1 MNDNAQNNDVLTAEP
16 RLQVRYREELVPRL
30 METLG
35 RENKLAVPRLDK
47 IVLNM
52 GVGLA
57 KDEESLLKEACDI
70 LTTISGQKPVVTK
83 ARKSVAGFKLRV
95 GMPIGCKVTL
105 RRNRMYEFIDRLVNV
120 VFPRIR
126 DFRGFPIR
134 SFDGTGNYSL
144 GIDEHVVFPE
154 VDPDKYN
161 NLFGLDITV
170 CTTANDDAEAKEL
183 LDLFGFPFQK

>member
-16 RLQVRYREELVPRL
+16 RLRVRYREELVPRL

-35 RENKLAVPRLDK
+35 QENKLAVPRLDK

-83 ARKSVAGFKLRV
+83 ARKSVAAFKLRV

-105 RRNRMYEFIDRLVNV
+105 RRNRMYEFIDRLVSV
-120 VFPRIR
+120 VFPRLR
-126 DFRGFPIR
+126 DFRGFPTR

-161 NLFGLDITV
+161 NVFGLDITV
-170 CTTANDDAEAKEL
+170 CTTAKDDAEAKEL
-183 LDLFGFPFQK
+183 FDLFGFPFQK